1 MPATQCFAQ
10 AGQGDAPDSAVVR
23 FAGDS
28 GDGIQVL
35 GDQFSLTSAI
45 AGNDISTFPDYPSE
59 VRAPQGS
66 TYGVSAFQIQFGGR
80 NIKTIGDSADVLI
93 AFNPAALKTNLDILK
108 PGGLIIADQGSFTR
122 RGLQKAGYETS
133 PLDDGSLEGY
143 RLLVINITKQTMAAT
158 APFELSKKDKQ
169 RCKNFWGLGLIFW
182 LFHRDRDTTTAWLGK
197 KFARKPE
204 IAKANIAALN
214 AGHAYGENIEAAH
227 ELYSCNIPAAKM
239 PPGEYRAITGS
250 EAAAWGL
257 AAAAELSKRP
267 LVFSSY
273 PITPATTILHHL
285 ARLKDLGIVTF
296 QAEDEIAAMCSAIG
310 SSYGGKLGATASSG
324 PGIALKT
331 EAIGLAVAAELPV
344 VIINSQ
350 RAGPSTGLPTK
361 TEQSD
366 LYQAVY
372 GRNGDTPL
380 PVLAARSP
388 ADCFDAVIEAARIA
402 QKYMTPVIML
412 MDGYLGNASEP
423 WLIPDMD
430 KLPDISVKNWT
441 DPEGFSPFMRDEHT
455 LARAW
460 AVPGTPGLE
469 HRIGGLE
476 RDYETGDVSYDPENH
491 QKMSQVRVD
500 KIRTIAFD
508 IPELEVDQG
517 ERDAELGVIGWGS
530 TYGPI
535 SRAVSNMREKGAS
548 VAHVHLRHLYPFA
561 YNQCDITNG
570 FKRILVPEMNMGQL
584 ITLMQDNNCPHAEG
598 LSKVTGRPFTVSELE
613 EAIAARLGG

>member
-10 AGQGDAPDSAVVR
+10 HGQGGVPDSAVVR

-28 GDGIQVL
+28 GDGIQLL

-45 AGNDISTFPDYPSE
+45 AGNAISTFPDYPSE

-93 AFNPAALKTNLDILK
+93 AFNPAALKTNLEILK
-108 PGGLIIADQGSFTR
+108 PGGLIIADQGTFSK
-122 RGLQKAGYETS
+122 RGLKKAGYETS
-133 PLDDGSLEGY
+133 PLTDGSLEGY
-143 RLLVINITKQTMAAT
+143 RLLAIDITKQTLAAT
-158 APFELSKKDKQ
+158 APFDLSKKDKQ

-182 LFHRDRDTTTAWLGK
+182 LFHQKRATTTAWLDR
-197 KFARKPE
+197 KFAKKPE
-204 IAKANIAALN
+204 IARANIAALN
-214 AGHAYGENIEAAH
+214 AGHAYGENIEASH
-227 ELYSCNIPAAKM
+227 ELYSCHIPAAEM
-239 PPGEYRAITGS
+239 PPGKYRAVTGS
-250 EAAAWGL
+250 QAAAWGL
-257 AAAAELSKRP
+257 AAASELSGRP

-285 ARLKDLGIVTF
+285 ARLKDLGVITF
-296 QAEDEIAAMCSAIG
+296 QAEDEIAAMCAAIG
-310 SSYGGKLGATASSG
+310 TAFAGSLGATASSG

-388 ADCFDAVIEAARIA
+388 ADCFDVTIEAVRIA
-402 QKYMTPVIML
+402 LKYMTPVMML

-423 WLIPDMD
+423 WLIPDMN
-430 KLPDISVKNWT
+430 KLPDISVKNCT
-441 DPEGFSPFMRDEHT
+441 DPEGFSPFKRDADT
-455 LARAW
+455 LARLW
-460 AVPGTPGLE
+460 AIPGTPGLE

-476 RDYETGDVSYDPENH
+476 RDYVTGDVSYDPGNH
-491 QKMSQVRVD
+491 QKMSQIRID
-500 KIRTIAFD
+500 KVKGIASD
-508 IPELEVDQG
+508 LPELEIDQG

-548 VAHVHLRHLYPFA
+548 VAHVHLRYLYPFA
-561 YNQCDITNG
+561 RNQCEITSG
-570 FKRILVPEMNMGQL
+570 FGRILVPEMNMGQL
-584 ITLMQDNNCPHAEG
+584 VTVMRDNNCPPAEG
-598 LSKVTGRPFTVSELE
+598 FSKVTGRPFTVTELE